1 MLENIRLAFQGV
13 WSHKL
18 RSMLTM
24 LGIIIGIAS
33 IISIVSTIQ
42 GTNEQI
48 KQNLI
53 GGGNNTV
60 DVELYRA
67 DEKIQVSDYEQAPR
81 GVPTITDDI
90 LQEIKDVDGVESAAA
105 YYSRSYADSIY
116 YNNNS
121 LQGAQVLGVDNNYFS
136 TTGYVVRT
144 GRTFREEDYKEFH
157 KVVIL
162 DQSAATSLFQEES
175 PLGKTIEINKEPF
188 TVIGI
193 AQKLEEFEP
202 TINSFE
208 EYNNYKG
215 NESLGVVY
223 IPSACWCIP
232 YQYDEPQNVVVRAS
246 STETMTK
253 VGQKSADILNGY
265 MNVKEDDVKYK
276 ATNVLELAAQ
286 IQSSSATMN
295 TQLIWIASIS
305 LLVGGIGVM
314 NIMLVSVTERT
325 REIGIRKSLG
335 ADKGTI
341 LQQFVIEA
349 AVTSS
354 LGGVVGII
362 IGCVATKVVGTMIGI
377 STSPTLAAVLIS
389 FGVSVAIGLFFGYM
403 PARRA
408 ANLNPIDALRS
419 E

>member
-60 DVELYRA
+60 DIELYRA
-67 DEKIQVSDYEQAPR
+67 DEKIQVSDYEQAPS

-208 EYNNYKG
+208 EYL
-215 NESLGVVY
+215 SL
-223 IPSACWCIP
+223 IHI
-232 YQYDEPQNVVVRAS
+232 
-246 STETMTK
+246 
-253 VGQKSADILNGY
+253 
-265 MNVKEDDVKYK
+265 
-276 ATNVLELAAQ
+276 
-286 IQSSSATMN
+286 
-295 TQLIWIASIS
+295 
-305 LLVGGIGVM
+305 
-314 NIMLVSVTERT
+314 
-325 REIGIRKSLG
+325 
-335 ADKGTI
+335 
-341 LQQFVIEA
+341 
-349 AVTSS
+349 
-354 LGGVVGII
+354 
-362 IGCVATKVVGTMIGI
+362 
-377 STSPTLAAVLIS
+377 
-389 FGVSVAIGLFFGYM
+389 
-403 PARRA
+403 
-408 ANLNPIDALRS
+408 
-419 E
+419 

>member
-1 MLENIRLAFQGV
+1 
-13 WSHKL
+13 
-18 RSMLTM
+18 MLTM

-60 DVELYRA
+60 DIELYRA
-67 DEKIQVSDYEQAPR
+67 DEKIQVSDYEQAPS

-276 ATNVLELAAQ
+276 ATDVLELAAQ

-314 NIMLVSVTERT
+314 NIMLVSITERT
-325 REIGIRKSLG
+325 REIGTRKALG
-335 ADKGTI
+335 ATNGSI
-341 LQQFVIEA
+341 RLQFIMEA
-349 AVTSS
+349 IV
-354 LGGVVGII
+354 LCIVGGII
-362 IGCVATKVVGTMIGI
+362 GIILGMAIATVATNMMGYAVSPSVTGIVLSVSFSIFIG
-377 STSPTLAAVLIS
+377 V
-389 FGVSVAIGLFFGYM
+389 FFGYY
-403 PARRA
+403 PANKA
-408 ANLNPIDALRS
+408 AKLNPIEALRY

>member
-60 DVELYRA
+60 DIELYRA
-67 DEKIQVSDYEQAPR
+67 DEKIQVSDYEQAPS

-90 LQEIKDVDGVESAAA
+90 LKEIKDVDGVESAAA

-121 LQGAQVLGVDNNYFS
+121 LQGAQVLGVDNN
-136 TTGYVVRT
+136 YVVRT

-276 ATNVLELAAQ
+276 ATDVLELAAQ

-325 REIGIRKSLG
+325 SEIGLKKAIG
-335 ADKGTI
+335 AKKRSI
-341 LQQFVIEA
+341 LTQFLTEA
-349 AVTSS
+349 VVLTS
-354 LGGVVGII
+354 LGGI
-362 IGCVATKVVGTMIGI
+362 IGVIAGNILAQVIHKVSGTPVAISIPAILISVLFSMVIGI
-377 STSPTLAAVLIS
+377 V
-389 FGVSVAIGLFFGYM
+389 FGLLPSVQ
-403 PARRA
+403 A
-408 ANLNPIDALRS
+408 ANLDPIDALRH

>member
-60 DVELYRA
+60 DIELYRA
-67 DEKIQVSDYEQAPR
+67 DEKIQVSDYEQAPS
-81 GVPTITDDI
+81 GVPTITNDI

-276 ATNVLELAAQ
+276 ATDVLELAAQ

-325 REIGIRKSLG
+325 REIGTRKALGAKNSAIRLQFIVESVIICLIGGLIGIVVGMSLG
-335 ADKGTI
+335 YAGAALLKFPARPSLQAI
-341 LQQFVIEA
+341 LI
-349 AVTSS
+349 AVGFS
-354 LGGVVGII
+354 
-362 IGCVATKVVGTMIGI
+362 M
-377 STSPTLAAVLIS
+377 
-389 FGVSVAIGLFFGYM
+389 AIGVFFGYY
-403 PARRA
+403 PANKA
-408 ANLNPIDALRS
+408 AKLDPIEALRY

>member
-60 DVELYRA
+60 DIELYRA
-67 DEKIQVSDYEQAPR
+67 DEKIQVSDYEQAPS

-90 LQEIKDVDGVESAAA
+90 LKEIKDVDGVESAAA

-276 ATNVLELAAQ
+276 ATDVLELAAQ

-325 REIGIRKSLG
+325 REIGIRKALG
-335 ADKGTI
+335 ARTGSILLQFLSESAIITLLGGLIGITIGVAGAFGICSLIGFTAKVSAGTVLGASLFSSAVGI
-341 LQQFVIEA
+341 FFGIYPAKKAAKLSPIEA
-349 AVTSS
+349 
-354 LGGVVGII
+354 
-362 IGCVATKVVGTMIGI
+362 
-377 STSPTLAAVLIS
+377 
-389 FGVSVAIGLFFGYM
+389 
-403 PARRA
+403 
-408 ANLNPIDALRS
+408 LRH